1 MRRLCLL
8 TALTLLAI
16 APAATAKEV
25 TGMKI
30 CGREGCAMLKHSL
43 AQGFHDDASFYA
55 GELTHDPGPV
65 RWYRLAMLFG
75 DESGETIG
83 RVRLAYAPSVRA
95 IYSLDAQ
102 PATPWQ
108 RVSAAGAR
116 RLASATG
123 TLTPFAARPFAAP
136 GPPEPATL
144 PQPEKAPEAD
154 DGGIPRPLLAGVP
167 AGALLLGLG
176 LLLLRR
182 R

>member
-25 TGMKI
+25 SGMKI
-30 CGREGCAMLKHSL
+30 CGREGCIPVKR
-43 AQGFHDDASFYA
+43 AQGFHDDPSFYGA
-55 GELTHDPGPV
+55 TLARDPGPV

-75 DESGETIG
+75 DDSGETIG

-95 IYSLDAQ
+95 IYSLDAA

-108 RVSAAGAR
+108 RVSPSGAR
-116 RLASATG
+116 RLARTAEG
-123 TLTPFAARPFAAP
+123 LTPFASRRFEGPE
-136 GPPEPATL
+136 PPEPARL
-144 PQPEKAPEAD
+144 PQPANAPESG

-167 AGALLLGLG
+167 AAALLLGLG